1 MVWLPHGLSIESAL
15 MPSVTRLG
23 AVILATLLLP
33 FPALAED
40 VLNTGDTAW
49 VITATALVLFM
60 TLPGLALFYA
70 GLVRSQ
76 AVLSVIM
83 QCFAIACV
91 ASVLWLVVGYSL
103 AFDSSVGGVV
113 GGLGKAFFAGVTPDA
128 LSGSIPEIV
137 FAAFQMTF
145 AIITPALI
153 VGAFPERMKF
163 SSILLFTCF
172 WLLVVYSPVCHW
184 VWGGGWLADLG
195 IMDFAGGIV
204 VHATAGTSA
213 LVLAMMLGARRG
225 FPDQVRPPHNP
236 GMTAT
241 GAAMLWVG
249 WFGFNGGSQLAAD
262 GGAGMA
268 ITATHIAAA
277 TAAIVWSA
285 IEWIKFGKPSLIGTV
300 TGVIAGLATVT
311 PASGFVGPMGGLI
324 LGAAGGFICFYGV
337 QLIKHKFKID
347 DSLDVFAVHG
357 VGGIL
362 GSILVA
368 VLATGM
374 FGGNGL
380 ADGVTA
386 SGQLVTQAIGV
397 GATVVWSGIATFVIC
412 KIVGM
417 LTGGIRVSEDQE
429 VEGLDLAA
437 HGERGYDLR

>member
-1 MVWLPHGLSIESAL
+1 MSFLSRMGLLALVAVMLP
-15 MPSVTRLG
+15 V
-23 AVILATLLLP
+23 
-33 FPALAED
+33 PAMAED
-40 VLNTGDTAW
+40 VMSGGDTAW
-49 VITATALVLFM
+49 IITATALVLFM

-83 QCFAIACV
+83 QCFGIACL

-103 AFDSSVGGVV
+103 AFDSTLGGIVGGFSKMF
-113 GGLGKAFFAGVTPDA
+113 LAGVGTDT

-137 FAAFQMTF
+137 FAGFQMTF

-153 VGAFPERMKF
+153 VGAYPERMRF
-163 SSILLFTCF
+163 SSVLLFSSL
-172 WLLVVYSPVCHW
+172 WLLIVYAPVCHW
-184 VWGGGWLADLG
+184 VWGGGWLADMG

-213 LVLAMMLGARRG
+213 LVLAILLGSRAG
-225 FPDQVRPPHNP
+225 FPDGVRPPHNP

-268 ITATHIAAA
+268 IFATHLAAA

-285 IEWIKFGKPSLIGTV
+285 IEWVKFGKPSLGGAV

-311 PASGFVGPMGGLI
+311 PASGFIGPIGGVI
-324 LGAAGGFICFYGV
+324 LGAGGGFLCFYAV
-337 QLIKHKFKID
+337 QLVKNTFKID

-362 GSILVA
+362 GSLLVA
-368 VLATGM
+368 VLATAS
-374 FGGNGL
+374 FGGPGL
-380 ADGVTA
+380 SEGQTIG
-386 SGQLVTQAIGV
+386 GQLSVQAIGV
-397 GATVVWSGIATFVIC
+397 IATVIWSIVATFIILKVA
-412 KIVGM
+412 GA
-417 LTGGIRVSEDQE
+417 LTGGIRVPNDDE